1 MSWVRQPDRRHGN
14 LALALGSLA
23 LLILIAPL
31 LSGTG
36 ATAQLL
42 TDVAL
47 VMFLVSGYGLLM
59 FRDSFVPFRPRTN
72 LLITAGIV
80 AIVLLGIVLELPGN
94 PETQHSPLQS
104 LVLVAVLGIWAFCIL
119 EPIVTFWIAAGGRPP
134 VEKARLRAISL
145 GYAGPLLVGVVGAI
159 SGSLRT
165 LFSLPVSLAAPAP
178 VPLP

>member
-47 VMFLVSGYGLLM
+47 VMFLISGYGLLM

-80 AIVLLGIVLELPGN
+80 AIGLLGIVLELPAN

-119 EPIVTFWIAAGGRPP
+119 EPIVTFWIAAGRLPTVAAARPLAVHIRP
-134 VEKARLRAISL
+134 AR
-145 GYAGPLLVGVVGAI
+145 
-159 SGSLRT
+159 
-165 LFSLPVSLAAPAP
+165 PALH
-178 VPLP
+178 VH